1 MTTTPVSLT
10 STKMNLGL
18 RETEEWIDDVLL
30 PRAGALARLR
40 FCACLPHPVLPLGA
54 RLLKDSGMSAGAQ
67 NVWYEA
73 GAFTGEVSAGL
84 LAEVG
89 CTHVMVGHAERR
101 RLFAEDDRL
110 VGRKSRAAAH
120 AGLIPVICV
129 GEPER
134 LGPAETVQHVRR
146 QASAALDALPHE
158 APAIVLYEPVWAIG
172 SAQGAD
178 PHQAA
183 AVLDALHRAAGGH
196 HDVGMIYGGAVV
208 PGTYSALRRL
218 APWDGVALGRAAQD
232 CALLDETLGELLE
245 PPRREAVDG
254 G

>member
-1 MTTTPVSLT
+1 MTTPVSLT

-18 RETEEWIDDVLL
+18 RQTEEWIGDVLL
-30 PRAGALARLR
+30 PRADALARLR
-40 FCACLPHPVLPLGA
+40 FSACLPHPLLPLGA
-54 RLLKDSGMSAGAQ
+54 RLLKDSGMSVGAQ
-67 NVWYEA
+67 NVWYA
-73 GAFTGEVSAGL
+73 QGAFTGEVAAGL

-110 VGRKSRAAAH
+110 VGRKARAAAH
-120 AGLIPVICV
+120 AGLTPVICV

-134 LGPAETVQHVRR
+134 LGSAETVQHVLR
-146 QASAALDALPHE
+146 QASAVLEALPHD

-172 SAQGAD
+172 STKGAD

-183 AVLDALHRAAGGH
+183 AVLDALNRAASSH
-196 HDVGMIYGGAVV
+196 LDISKIYGGAVV
-208 PGTYSALRRL
+208 PGTYSSLRRL

-232 CALLDETLGELLE
+232 TALLDETLGELLAPAQWE
-245 PPRREAVDG
+245 TESG
-254 G
+254 E

>member
-18 RETEEWIDDVLL
+18 RQTERWINDVLL
-30 PRAGALARLR
+30 PRADALARLR
-40 FCACLPHPVLPLGA
+40 FCVCLPHPLLPLGA
-54 RLLKDSGMSAGAQ
+54 RLLGDSGMSAGAQ

-84 LAEVG
+84 LAEIG

-110 VGRKSRAAAH
+110 VSRKARAAAH

-134 LGPAETVQHVRR
+134 LGPAATVQHVRR
-146 QASAALDALPHE
+146 QASAVLDALPRD
-158 APAIVLYEPVWAIG
+158 APVIVLYEPVWAIG
-172 SAQGAD
+172 AARGAD

-183 AVLDALHRAAGGH
+183 AVLDALHGAASGRRP
-196 HDVGMIYGGAVV
+196 VGMIYGGAVV
-208 PGTYSALRRL
+208 PGTYSS
-218 APWDGVALGRAAQD
+218 
-232 CALLDETLGELLE
+232 LLDETLCELLE
-245 PPRREAVDG
+245 PARRGPGNG